1 MDNEIDILFV
11 AGFGRSG
18 STVLAQVLGQ
28 VEGLVSVG
36 EVRHL
41 WSRGILENQLC
52 GCGSAFNECTFWKS
66 VTQGQLKLMH
76 EDVESRIYPLQ
87 REVDGIPQI
96 PRLFWKSLRSESDQR
111 NIDKYVE
118 ILGDLIRAI
127 RDVSGSA
134 LVVDASKTAMHGLLL
149 TMIPGARVHV
159 LHLVRDPRAVAF
171 SWRRKRNRPEITA
184 ARTLMPRY
192 SLLKS
197 SIWWAGSNAFSERLA
212 QHAASYHRTRYED
225 FIANPLETTQ
235 SLLTAA
241 GVEPGPLEFISP
253 PEVDLQ
259 PQHTVAGNPSRFS
272 TGPIKLRIDEEW
284 KQSMSG
290 PARGLV
296 SCLTGRLLSR
306 YGYR

>member
-1 MDNEIDILFV
+1 MDNPIDILFV

-28 VEGLVSVG
+28 VDGLVSVG

-52 GCGSAFNECTFWKS
+52 GCGAGFNECPFWKS
-66 VTQGQLKLMH
+66 VTRDRLGLTD
-76 EDVESRIYPLQ
+76 EDVQDRIYPLQ

-96 PRLFWKSLRSESDQR
+96 PRLFWKSLRSAADQR
-111 NIDKYVE
+111 NIDDYVSV
-118 ILGDLIRAI
+118 LGDLIRAI
-127 RDVSGSA
+127 RDVSESS

-171 SWRRKRNRPEITA
+171 SWRRKRNRPEITSA
-184 ARTLMPRY
+184 KTLMPRY

-225 FIANPLETTQ
+225 FIADPLETTQ
-235 SLLTAA
+235 SLLAAA

-253 PEVDLQ
+253 LEVDLQ

-272 TGPIKLRIDEEW
+272 TGPIKLRIDDEW

-296 SCLTGRLLSR
+296 SCLTGRWLSR